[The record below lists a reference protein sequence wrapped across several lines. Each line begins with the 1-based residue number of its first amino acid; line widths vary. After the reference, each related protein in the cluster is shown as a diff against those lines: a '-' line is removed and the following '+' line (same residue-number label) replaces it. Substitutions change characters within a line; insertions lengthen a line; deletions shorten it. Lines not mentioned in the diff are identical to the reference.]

1 MLGLLIVVTV
11 VGLYLIGH
19 RLQIIINILSAQMPD
34 EAKKEM
40 ASAEMENNWQYDPA
54 YKVRRIAEIK
64 NMDAS
69 SITILLPKGNAL
81 SIYLVVGLLAWIAVE
96 LGGLALISR
105 LFLI

>member
-1 MLGLLIVVTV
+1 
-11 VGLYLIGH
+11 
-19 RLQIIINILSAQMPD
+19 MPD

-40 ASAEMENNWQYDPA
+40 ASAEVENTWRYDPA
-54 YKVRRIAEIK
+54 YKVSRIAEIK